1 VPDVLALVIDT
12 SSAAVTAG
20 IVEFAPGTGPA
31 GRGEPRVVAERVTV
45 DARAHAELLTPFIAA
60 GLDEAGII
68 PGALGSVIAGVGPG
82 PFTGLRVGLVTAGVL
97 GYALEVEVVGV
108 CSLDAVAFG
117 AVQAGVE
124 ESFIAAMDARRREV
138 YWARYGVTKVGGVP
152 VPVRLELPEVS
163 VPADVPLE
171 GLRVAG
177 RGAELYTDVL
187 GQPLEGPLDPPAGA
201 LAILAHLD
209 SRFVLPAEP
218 LYLRRPDA
226 QANISRKRVL
236 K

>member
-1 VPDVLALVIDT
+1 MTDELTLALDT
-12 SSAAVTAG
+12 ASASVSVALHDGV
-20 IVEFAPGTGPA
+20 
-31 GRGEPRVVAERVTV
+31 RVVAERTG
-45 DARAHAELLTPFIAA
+45 DRPGKHAEQLAPLIEEV
-60 GLDEAGII
+60 LSEAGYRREDLTRI
-68 PGALGSVIAGVGPG
+68 VAGVGPG

-97 GYALEVEVVGV
+97 GYALKVEVIGV

-117 AVQAGVE
+117 AVQAGAE
-124 ESFIAAMDARRREV
+124 ESFVAAMDARRREV
-138 YWARYGVTKVGGVP
+138 YWARYGVTKIGGVP

-163 VPADVPLE
+163 LPGELPLE

-201 LAILAHLD
+201 LATLAHLD
-209 SRFVLPAEP
+209 ASFVLPAEP

-226 QANISRKRVL
+226 EANISRKRVL

>member
-1 VPDVLALVIDT
+1 MTDELTLALDT
-12 SSAAVTAG
+12 ASASVSVALHDGV
-20 IVEFAPGTGPA
+20 
-31 GRGEPRVVAERVTV
+31 RVVAERTG
-45 DARAHAELLTPFIAA
+45 AQPGKHAEQLAPLIEEVLADAKALREDLTRI
-60 GLDEAGII
+60 
-68 PGALGSVIAGVGPG
+68 VAGVGPG

-117 AVQAGVE
+117 AVQAGAE

-177 RGAELYTDVL
+177 RGAELYTDIL
-187 GQPLEGPLDPPAGA
+187 GEPLEGPLDPPAGA

-209 SRFVLPAEP
+209 ARFVLPAEP

-226 QANISRKRVL
+226 EANISRKRVL